1 MILTSLTC
9 SRRKAITTCLA
20 AVFGLVLLCATAVA
34 SEVTE
39 TDDFRK
45 VATAIA
51 AYADEHG
58 PEHVLFVVDIDNT
71 LLAMDNELGSDQ
83 WFEWQKHLLD
93 REPKSEDLVGATFEE
108 LLQAQGMLFNL
119 GRMHPP
125 QRELPLLVSRIQG
138 RGVHTLVL
146 TSRGPEFR
154 VATERELNRNG
165 YDFETTALAVR
176 NVPRGAYLPYDLDD
190 LAADGLTPRDV
201 AAFGMKEP
209 QPITYEGG
217 IMMTAGQPKGAMLL
231 ATLHHAVPEI
241 RAVVYA
247 DDHVRHVAY
256 VFAAVAGRG
265 IDITAFHYTHEE
277 PRVRAFQY
285 GDKEEVARRWRK
297 LNRVL
302 EEVFE

>member
-1 MILTSLTC
+1 MTLTAFTSARRRAILP
-9 SRRKAITTCLA
+9 CLA
-20 AVFGLVLLCATAVA
+20 IVIGSGLLCAIAVA
-34 SEVTE
+34 SEVNE
-39 TDDFRK
+39 TDDFCE
-45 VATAIA
+45 VAMAVA

-93 REPKSEDLVGATFEE
+93 HEPKSEDLVGATFGE
-108 LLQAQGMLFNL
+108 LLQAQGMLFSL
-119 GRMHPP
+119 GHMHPP
-125 QRELPLLVSRIQG
+125 QRDLPLLVSRIQG
-138 RGVHTLVL
+138 RGVNTLVL

-154 VATERELNRNG
+154 VATERELRRNG
-165 YDFETTALAVR
+165 YDFDATALAVR
-176 NVPRGAYLPYDLDD
+176 NLPRGAYLPYDLDD
-190 LAADGLTPRDV
+190 LAGDGLTPRDV
-201 AAFGMKEP
+201 AAFDMKGP
-209 QPITYEGG
+209 QPISYESG

-265 IDITAFHYTHEE
+265 IDIRAFHYTHEE

-285 GDKEEVARRWRK
+285 GDKEEVGRRWRK
-297 LNRVL
+297 LTRVL